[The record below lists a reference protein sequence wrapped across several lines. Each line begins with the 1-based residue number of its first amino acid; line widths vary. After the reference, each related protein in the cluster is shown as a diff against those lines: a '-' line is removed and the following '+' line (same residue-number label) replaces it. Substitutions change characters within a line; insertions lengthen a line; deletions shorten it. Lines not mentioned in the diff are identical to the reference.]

1 MNYFEF
7 HKKYVKEYWL
17 DSDTREYCRSQDID
31 INFAIGL
38 EYLSYRLEQTLK
50 NMLPNILKSQTD
62 QSVAPK
68 QNKTTNK
75 KGK

>member
-7 HKKYVKEYWL
+7 HKQAIQDVRKFNYNSYA
-17 DSDTREYCRSQDID
+17 RENEID

-68 QNKTTNK
+68 QSTTTNK
-75 KGK
+75 KRKQ

>member
-7 HKKYVKEYWL
+7 HKEAIKDVRKFNYNSYA
-17 DSDTREYCRSQDID
+17 RENEID

-50 NMLPNILKSQTD
+50 NILPNILKIHTD
-62 QSVAPK
+62 QPVASK

-75 KGK
+75 KRK